1 MMHFKKGLFAFLSTF
16 LLALGHSAC
25 AKEPLL
31 VYTAVEPEFLSVYK
45 NTFEAQHPDIEI
57 TYIRDSAG
65 PITARLLAEKEHPRA
80 DVILGLSAIALER
93 LRLSGVLTSYKP
105 KNADEINPLMRAED
119 FSWFGINAWGGS
131 ICVNTEL
138 LKKANL
144 PIPESWEDLADPRY
158 KGKIV
163 MPSPVASS
171 TGFMFLMGWIQSL
184 GEEKGWEYV
193 KKLHDNIL
201 FYTASGARPASMIA
215 QGEIPIALTSE
226 AFVRPF
232 MRFSIPVQTVE
243 PKEGIAWDAEGSAMP
258 KGSRHPESA
267 AKFLDFC
274 ASESVAQIAASFSG
288 IAAIDRFSTQ
298 KGRELSSRFLP
309 IDFEK
314 AGTDKARMLSRW
326 QAIANE

>member
-1 MMHFKKGLFAFLSTF
+1 MHLKKGLIGLLSAFF
-16 LLALGHSAC
+16 MVLANFAC

-31 VYTAVEPEFLSVYK
+31 VYTAVEPEFLSIYK

-65 PITARLLAEKEHPRA
+65 PITARLLAEKDHPKA

-93 LRLSGVLTSYKP
+93 LRLEGVLTSYEP
-105 KNADEINPLMRAED
+105 KNAEEINPLMRAKD

-138 LKKANL
+138 LEKAKL
-144 PIPESWEDLADPRY
+144 PIPQSWEDLTDPRY
-158 KGKIV
+158 RGKIV

-171 TGFMFLMGWIQSL
+171 TGFMFLLGWIQGF

-232 MRFSIPVQTVE
+232 MRFSIPVKTVE
-243 PKEGIAWDAEGSAMP
+243 PQEGIAWDAEGSVLP
-258 KGSRHPESA
+258 KGSRHQQSA
-267 AKFLDFC
+267 EKFLDFC
-274 ASESVAQIAASFSG
+274 ASESVAKIAASFSG
-288 IAAIDRFSTQ
+288 IAAIDRFSTE
-298 KGRELSSRFLP
+298 KGRSLSSHFLP

-314 AGTDKARMLSRW
+314 AGTDKAQMLSRW
-326 QAIANE
+326 QSIANK

>member
-1 MMHFKKGLFAFLSTF
+1 MHLKKGLIGLLSAFF
-16 LLALGHSAC
+16 MVLANFAC

-31 VYTAVEPEFLSVYK
+31 VYTAVEPEFLSIYK

-57 TYIRDSAG
+57 TYVRDSAG
-65 PITARLLAEKEHPRA
+65 PITARLLAEKDHPKA

-93 LRLSGVLTSYKP
+93 LRLEGVLTSYEP
-105 KNADEINPLMRAED
+105 KNAEEINPLMRAKD

-138 LKKANL
+138 LEKAKL
-144 PIPESWEDLADPRY
+144 PIPQSWEDLTDPRY
-158 KGKIV
+158 RGKIV

-171 TGFMFLMGWIQSL
+171 TGFMFLLGWIQGF

-232 MRFSIPVQTVE
+232 MRFSIPVKTVE
-243 PKEGIAWDAEGSAMP
+243 PQEGIAWDAEGSALP
-258 KGSRHPESA
+258 KGSRHQQSA
-267 AKFLDFC
+267 EKFLDFC
-274 ASESVAQIAASFSG
+274 ASESVAKIAASFSG
-288 IAAIDRFSTQ
+288 IAAIDRFSTE
-298 KGRELSSRFLP
+298 KGRSLSSHFLP

-314 AGTDKARMLSRW
+314 AGTDKAQMLSRW
-326 QAIANE
+326 QSIANK

>member
-1 MMHFKKGLFAFLSTF
+1 MHLKKGLIGLLSAFF
-16 LLALGHSAC
+16 MVLANFAC

-31 VYTAVEPEFLSVYK
+31 VYTAVEPEFLSIYK

-65 PITARLLAEKEHPRA
+65 PITARLLAEKVHPKA

-93 LRLSGVLTSYKP
+93 LRLEGVLTSYEP
-105 KNADEINPLMRAED
+105 KNAEEINPLMRAKD

-138 LKKANL
+138 LEKAKL
-144 PIPESWEDLADPRY
+144 PIPQSWEDLTDPRY
-158 KGKIV
+158 RGKIV

-171 TGFMFLMGWIQSL
+171 TGFMFLLGWIQGF

-201 FYTASGARPASMIA
+201 FYAASGARPASMIA

-232 MRFSIPVQTVE
+232 MRFSIPVKTVE
-243 PKEGIAWDAEGSAMP
+243 PQEGIAWDAEGSALP
-258 KGSRHPESA
+258 KGSRHQQSA
-267 AKFLDFC
+267 EKFLDFC
-274 ASESVAQIAASFSG
+274 ASESVAKIAASFSG
-288 IAAIDRFSTQ
+288 IAAIDRFSTE
-298 KGRELSSRFLP
+298 KGRSLSSHFLP

-314 AGTDKARMLSRW
+314 AGTDKAQMLSRW
-326 QAIANE
+326 QSIANK

>member
-1 MMHFKKGLFAFLSTF
+1 MMHLKKGLIGLLSAFF
-16 LLALGHSAC
+16 MVLANFAC

-31 VYTAVEPEFLSVYK
+31 VYTAVEPEFLSIYK

-65 PITARLLAEKEHPRA
+65 PITARLLAEKDHPKA

-93 LRLSGVLTSYKP
+93 LRLEGVLTSYEP
-105 KNADEINPLMRAED
+105 KNAEEINPLMRAKD

-138 LKKANL
+138 LEKAKL
-144 PIPESWEDLADPRY
+144 PIPQSWEDLTDPRY
-158 KGKIV
+158 RGKIV

-171 TGFMFLMGWIQSL
+171 TGFMFLLGWIQGF

-232 MRFSIPVQTVE
+232 MRFSIPVKTVE
-243 PKEGIAWDAEGSAMP
+243 PQEGIAWDAEGSALP
-258 KGSRHPESA
+258 KGSRHQQSA
-267 AKFLDFC
+267 EKFLDFC
-274 ASESVAQIAASFSG
+274 ASESVAKIAASFSG
-288 IAAIDRFSTQ
+288 IAAIDRFSTE
-298 KGRELSSRFLP
+298 KGRSLSSHFLP

-314 AGTDKARMLSRW
+314 AGTDKAQMLSRW
-326 QAIANE
+326 QSIANK

>member
-1 MMHFKKGLFAFLSTF
+1 MMHLKKGLIGLLSAFF
-16 LLALGHSAC
+16 MVLANFAC

-31 VYTAVEPEFLSVYK
+31 VYTAVEPEFLSIYK

-65 PITARLLAEKEHPRA
+65 PITARLLAEKDHPKA

-93 LRLSGVLTSYKP
+93 LRLEGVLTSYEP
-105 KNADEINPLMRAED
+105 KNAEEINPLMRAKD

-138 LKKANL
+138 LEKAKL
-144 PIPESWEDLADPRY
+144 PIPQSWEDLTDPRY
-158 KGKIV
+158 RGKIV

-171 TGFMFLMGWIQSL
+171 TGFMFLLGWIQGF

-232 MRFSIPVQTVE
+232 MRFSIPVKTVE
-243 PKEGIAWDAEGSAMP
+243 PQEGIAWDAEGSALP
-258 KGSRHPESA
+258 KGSRHRQSA
-267 AKFLDFC
+267 EKFLDFC
-274 ASESVAQIAASFSG
+274 ASESVAKIAASFSG
-288 IAAIDRFSTQ
+288 IAAIDRFSTE
-298 KGRELSSRFLP
+298 KGRSLSSHFLP

-314 AGTDKARMLSRW
+314 AGTDKAQMLSRW
-326 QAIANE
+326 QSIANK

>member
-1 MMHFKKGLFAFLSTF
+1 MHLKKGLIGLLSAFF
-16 LLALGHSAC
+16 MVLANFAC

-31 VYTAVEPEFLSVYK
+31 VYTAVEPEFLSIYK

-65 PITARLLAEKEHPRA
+65 PITARLLAEKDHPKA

-93 LRLSGVLTSYKP
+93 LRLEGVLTSYEP
-105 KNADEINPLMRAED
+105 KNAEEINPLMRAKD

-138 LKKANL
+138 LEKAKL
-144 PIPESWEDLADPRY
+144 PIPQSWEDLTDPRY
-158 KGKIV
+158 RGKIV

-171 TGFMFLMGWIQSL
+171 TGFMFLLGWIQGF

-232 MRFSIPVQTVE
+232 MRFSIPVKTVE
-243 PKEGIAWDAEGSAMP
+243 PQEGIAWDAEGSALP
-258 KGSRHPESA
+258 KGSRHQQSA
-267 AKFLDFC
+267 EKFLDFC
-274 ASESVAQIAASFSG
+274 ASESVAKIAASFSG
-288 IAAIDRFSTQ
+288 IAAIDRFSTE
-298 KGRELSSRFLP
+298 KGRSLSSHFLP

-314 AGTDKARMLSRW
+314 AGTDKAQMLSRW
-326 QAIANE
+326 QSIANK

>member
-1 MMHFKKGLFAFLSTF
+1 MHFKKGLIGLVSTF
-16 LLALGHSAC
+16 ILALAGSAG

-45 NTFEAQHPDIEI
+45 RAFEAQYPDIEI

-65 PITARLLAEKEHPRA
+65 PITARLLAEKERPKA

-93 LRLSGVLTSYKP
+93 LRLAGVLTPYRP

-171 TGFMFLMGWIQSL
+171 TGFMFLMGWIQGF
-184 GEEKGWEYV
+184 GEEKGREYV
-193 KKLHDNIL
+193 KKLHNNIL

-232 MRFSIPVQTVE
+232 MRFSIPVKTVE

-258 KGSRHPESA
+258 EGSRHPQSA
-267 AKFLDFC
+267 EKFLDFC

-288 IAAIDRFSTQ
+288 IAAIERFSTP

-314 AGTDKARMLSRW
+314 AGTEKARMLSQW
-326 QAIANE
+326 QAIVNE